1 MKHYTAPRL
10 VAVGSVIEHTQGAFV
25 GNVDGGDQIAH
36 PAGSVG
42 FSL

>member
-10 VAVGSVIEHTQGAFV
+10 VAVGSVVEHTQGAFV
-25 GNVDGGDQIAH
+25 GNVDGGQEISY

-42 FSL
+42 FNL

>member
-10 VAVGSVIEHTQGAFV
+10 VAVGSVIEHTQGSLF
-25 GNVDGGDQIAH
+25 GYVDGGDQIAY